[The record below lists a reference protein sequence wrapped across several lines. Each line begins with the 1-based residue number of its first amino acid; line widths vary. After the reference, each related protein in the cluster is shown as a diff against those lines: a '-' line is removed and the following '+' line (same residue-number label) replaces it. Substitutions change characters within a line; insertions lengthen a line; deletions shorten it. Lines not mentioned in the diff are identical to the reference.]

1 MKDLLEQMSHRVLR
15 HFDGTRRETDV
26 PRLGIGAVWP
36 RKSPAAGT
44 CGAGVC
50 LVLQGAKQMLVATR
64 SLRYVPGQFFASVV
78 ELPTLQWVFETSAE
92 TPYVATS
99 LTLDYTVISEL
110 LPEASL
116 TSPSRRSA
124 ALEPV
129 AAPRPLLEAWDHYL
143 ALLEIPDDVA
153 VLAPLREREL
163 LYRLLQ
169 SPIGPLLRQTAGEAG
184 SFAQVR
190 RAIDWIRAHF
200 GESTTVSTLAE
211 IAGMSVPS
219 FNRHFRAATSTS
231 PLQYQ
236 KTLRLQ
242 AARRMLSTN
251 ADATTA
257 AYAVGYESASQF
269 SREYLRLFGRPPK
282 QDAAHLRANVG
293 ELSEV
298 LI

>member
-1 MKDLLEQMSHRVLR
+1 MSRRVLR
-15 HFDGTRRETDV
+15 HFDGTRRSTDV

-36 RKSPAAGT
+36 RNVHAVGT

-50 LVLQGAKQMLVATR
+50 LVLQGAKQMLVGTR
-64 SLRYVPGQFFASVV
+64 SMRYVPGDCFASLV

-92 TPYVATS
+92 RPYIATS

-116 TSPSRRSA
+116 TSPSRRDA

-129 AAPRPLLEAWDHYL
+129 AAPRHLLEAWDHYL
-143 ALLEIPDDVA
+143 ALLEMPNDVS

-184 SFAQVR
+184 RLAQVR
-190 RAIDWIRAHF
+190 RAIDWIRTHF
-200 GESTTVSTLAE
+200 SEPIVVSKLAD
-211 IAGMSVPS
+211 IAGMSAPT

-242 AARRMLSTN
+242 AARRILSTN

-257 AYAVGYESASQF
+257 AYAVGYESPSQF
-269 SREYLRLFGRPPK
+269 SREYQRLFGRPPK

-298 LI
+298 LL